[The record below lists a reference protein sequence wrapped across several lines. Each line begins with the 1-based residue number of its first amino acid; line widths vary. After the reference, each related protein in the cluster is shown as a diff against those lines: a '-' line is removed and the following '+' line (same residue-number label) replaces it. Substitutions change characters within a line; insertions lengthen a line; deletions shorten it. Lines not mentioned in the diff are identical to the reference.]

1 MRLMNDDRQ
10 FSREE
15 GLKYEAENYLRRLQ
29 RKLAQFQTEK
39 DRFKEVLHEREEGAQ
54 KQAQSYLGNLSE
66 RAEFRATSRARGEQE
81 KQVFA
86 DMLKKQ
92 AEDYKRR
99 LRGYLRPGQVDEFEG
114 HQPEPDAGEERSP

>member
-1 MRLMNDDRQ
+1 MNDEKQ

-66 RAEFRATSRARGEQE
+66 RAEFRASVRARGEQE

-92 AEDYKRR
+92 AEAYRQR
-99 LRGYLRPGQVDEFEG
+99 LRGYLRPGQLDES
-114 HQPEPDAGEERSP
+114 EESQSDSGSSEEQAP